1 MQEVYNIITSDILAK
16 NAPPQSNHEK
26 NIRQLKLRDIY
37 KNTYPVIFKS
47 VKVTE
52 DKESPNNSPRL
63 KENKE
68 KWWLNAMWYPGP
80 DPQRGKRP

>member
-1 MQEVYNIITSDILAK
+1 MMQEVYNIITSDILAK

-47 VKVTE
+47 VKVIE
-52 DKESPNNSPRL
+52 DKESPNNGPRL
-63 KENKE
+63 EENKE
-68 KWWLNAMWYPGP
+68 K
-80 DPQRGKRP
+80 